1 MVIKKIKTKFD
12 KWKKS
17 TRDEIDKKKKPFN
30 FINYSK

>member
-17 TRDEIDKKKKPFN
+17 TRDEIDKKKKTLQFYKL
-30 FINYSK
+30 F

>member
-17 TRDEIDKKKKPFN
+17 TRDEIDKKKNPS
-30 FINYSK
+30 IL

>member
-17 TRDEIDKKKKPFN
+17 TRDEIDKKKTLQFYKLF
-30 FINYSK
+30 

>member
-17 TRDEIDKKKKPFN
+17 TSDEIDKKKKKTLQFYKL
-30 FINYSK
+30 F